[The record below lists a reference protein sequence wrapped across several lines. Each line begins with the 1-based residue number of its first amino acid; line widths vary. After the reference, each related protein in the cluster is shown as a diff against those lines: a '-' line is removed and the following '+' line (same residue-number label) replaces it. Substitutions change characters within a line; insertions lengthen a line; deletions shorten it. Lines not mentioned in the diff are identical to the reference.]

1 MKKLLEWWKLHRY
14 RAAILRRRYSMLANV
29 CNVDRFGE
37 YFDEKHVNRL
47 LRRADFMHII
57 VITRAEKLPVGIYEL
72 AKKEN
77 VRIHILSP
85 DECNFETEMLIS
97 DKEVLVSDGKIHS
110 IIDNPRFAADMRQIF
125 DGLWLKARPLS
136 IEEPR
141 P

>member
-1 MKKLLEWWKLHRY
+1 
-14 RAAILRRRYSMLANV
+14 
-29 CNVDRFGE
+29 
-37 YFDEKHVNRL
+37 
-47 LRRADFMHII
+47 
-57 VITRAEKLPVGIYEL
+57 
-72 AKKEN
+72 
-77 VRIHILSP
+77 
-85 DECNFETEMLIS
+85 MLIS